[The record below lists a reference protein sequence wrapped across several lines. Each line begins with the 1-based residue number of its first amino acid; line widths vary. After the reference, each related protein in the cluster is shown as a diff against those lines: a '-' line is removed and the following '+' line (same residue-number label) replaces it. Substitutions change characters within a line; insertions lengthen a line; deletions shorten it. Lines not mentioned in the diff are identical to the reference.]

1 MPYNLTMMEEVNADV
16 VIVEIVER
24 NIANLAKYAPI
35 FPSPVLEV
43 DMTQLQQLDFTM
55 L

>member
-24 NIANLAKYAPI
+24 NIANLAKYALFSI
-35 FPSPVLEV
+35 ACIRSA
-43 DMTQLQQLDFTM
+43 DMTQLQNN
-55 L
+55 